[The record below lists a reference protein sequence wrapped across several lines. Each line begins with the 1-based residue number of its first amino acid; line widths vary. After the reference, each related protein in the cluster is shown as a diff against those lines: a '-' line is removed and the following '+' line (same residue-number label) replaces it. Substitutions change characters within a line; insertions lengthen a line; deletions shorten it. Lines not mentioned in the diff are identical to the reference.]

1 MPPSFP
7 LFLMPL
13 QVSTP
18 EIWALT
24 PGLEEAQI
32 GQPGLASTRNLQA
45 LISTVTK
52 FGSQTQTISLGIPD
66 EFQQGPA
73 VLRGFCKEGRF
84 FQVTSLH

>member
-1 MPPSFP
+1 
-7 LFLMPL
+7 MPL

-18 EIWALT
+18 EIWALK

-73 VLRGFCKEGRF
+73 FSVVFAEKGLFSK
-84 FQVTSLH
+84 